1 MPYEVSMSGGSP
13 WGFRLTGGV
22 VNGTPVTVSRVTPG
36 GKAAQANVMQGDVLV
51 ALNGTSISDMDLPE
65 IMEQVKIS
73 GWTIHLTLLSQEEIE
88 HSSQMK
94 RKSESN
100 FTSVTELERPRSQLA
115 MTPCS
120 ERPSS
125 KLRLRSVDKK
135 IMGRKKKK
143 SPPIPPDNHGNH
155 RSSNNM
161 PRIVIKVGGRA
172 NNSQPIVDDS
182 SFHNGDE
189 PISPVKAFSVD
200 NVSERSA
207 SPQVAPKPKPRKTVQ
222 PQEVDIE
229 QEEEC
234 TEQSSKPEKK
244 VPDFIRRQIKPTKPL
259 PQEFKPQVSWLHNK
273 LRLKL
278 KPGQALTDPG
288 NSLKAAAAAY
298 PCQPIEIEGPVS
310 ATIVHA
316 QYNTPVGMYSANQ
329 IVNTL
334 VTTAH
339 AQGADVPE
347 PQSIFGDQEVPVDTN
362 TPVFKLVHKSE
373 RSTPTP
379 AQSRSIQ
386 ILDALLDYE
395 NGDLKI

>member
-73 GWTIHLTLLSQEEIE
+73 GWTIHLTLLSQEEVE

-94 RKSESN
+94 RKSEPN

-120 ERPSS
+120 GRPSS
-125 KLRLRSVDKK
+125 KL
-135 IMGRKKKK
+135 
-143 SPPIPPDNHGNH
+143 
-155 RSSNNM
+155 
-161 PRIVIKVGGRA
+161 
-172 NNSQPIVDDS
+172 

-207 SPQVAPKPKPRKTVQ
+207 SPLVAPKPKPRKTVQ

-234 TEQSSKPEKK
+234 PEESSKPEKK

-347 PQSIFGDQEVPVDTN
+347 VQSIFGDQDVPIDTN